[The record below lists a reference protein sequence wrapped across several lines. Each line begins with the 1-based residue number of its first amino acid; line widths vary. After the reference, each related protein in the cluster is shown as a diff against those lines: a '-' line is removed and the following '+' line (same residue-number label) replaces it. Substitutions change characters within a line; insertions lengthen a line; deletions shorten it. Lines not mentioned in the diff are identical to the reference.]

1 MIKEYVYE
9 KEIQDDASNIYFA
22 FVFDQTVAS
31 WGEIDYESAGVSI
44 FSSSYLHF
52 NTSSLNSNGTCL

>member
-22 FVFDQTVAS
+22 FVFDRTVSS

-44 FSSSYLHF
+44 FSPSFLHF
-52 NTSSLNSNGTCL
+52 NSASLNSNVTCL